1 VWCTYINN
9 IERKGSKMFNTSM
22 KFKET
27 EIKGFYESTN
37 AQSPCYIEY
46 IETIGWCASFEGGMG
61 GGPAQEQ
68 YFDTAEEGIHWLECE
83 IPHTVYLGE
92 SIIKHERIN
101 A

>member
-1 VWCTYINN
+1 
-9 IERKGSKMFNTSM
+9 MFNTSM

-27 EIKGFYESTN
+27 DIKGFYESTN

-46 IETIGWCASFEGGMG
+46 IETIGWCASFDGKY
-61 GGPAQEQ
+61 AQEQ

-92 SIIKHERIN
+92 V